1 MDRNTMRNGLK
12 FLAIATLAIWL
23 SAATPAQALTPE
35 ERADI
40 RTFVTGNVVFT
51 LFHEAGHAL
60 IHLLDLPTLGREED
74 AADNL
79 AALLMIGEPT
89 KGADI
94 KAGGNEEMLLA
105 AADGWA
111 MLHEKSKAA
120 GEKPA
125 FWDSHS
131 LDQQRYHN
139 VLCLIYGS
147 NPEIFVEIIDAEELP
162 AERREQCAEEYAKT
176 ADSWTQVLNPHL
188 KRFGAGAKGKLKVA
202 YDVPK
207 GGANNKARNTLKS
220 MKLEQLLARNIT
232 DVLALKSDLTLRFS
246 NCDDANAHYDP
257 ETREIVMCYELVGS
271 FTEMI
276 EADLKRQ

>member
-1 MDRNTMRNGLK
+1 MRNGLK
-12 FLAIATLAIWL
+12 FIAIATLASWL
-23 SAATPAQALTPE
+23 GMATAAQAFTPE

-40 RTFVTGNVVFT
+40 RTFVNGNAVFT

-60 IHLLDLPTLGREED
+60 IHLLDLPLLGREED

-79 AALLMIGEPT
+79 AAILMIGEPT
-89 KGADI
+89 KGDI
-94 KAGGNEEMLLA
+94 KVGGNEEMLLA

-162 AERREQCAEEYAKT
+162 AERREQCVEEYAKT

-207 GGANNKARNTLKS
+207 GGPNNKARSTLKS
-220 MKLEQLLARNIT
+220 MKLEQLLTRNIT